1 MARRFPR
8 MKVAMLLP
16 ADKPVPAD
24 QAGPLAAQFMVHV
37 GAVPA
42 FDSDLIEISYAD
54 AAASREELAWRAFDD
69 KAARI
74 NDTFALAA
82 DREEL
87 EELRLENAGRPPSA
101 AERRIKAR
109 LAKADARVEALRQKV
124 AAELANHR
132 AFVVRWVNQQ
142 LAAEERRQRL

>member
-8 MKVAMLLP
+8 MKAAMLLP

-42 FDSDLIEISYAD
+42 FDGDVIETAYAL
-54 AAASREELAWRAFDD
+54 AADSRAELAWRSFNE

-74 NDTFALAA
+74 NDTFSLAA
-82 DREEL
+82 DRDDL
-87 EELRLENAGRPPSA
+87 EDLRLENAGRPPSA
-101 AERRIKAR
+101 AERRIEAR

-124 AAELANHR
+124 AAELADHR